1 MARPVGITII
11 ALLNWYVGFLII
23 YQKLSFIADPSSLLM
38 ILFGAFPIVIGWGLW
53 HLKDWAWMM
62 ALILSIFSI
71 TLSVVQLFL
80 GQLHPLI
87 HLMNLGI
94 SIVVL
99 VYLFNP
105 SVKKA
110 FHHG

>member
-38 ILFGAFPIVIGWGLW
+38 LLLSAFPIIVGWGLW

-62 ALILSIFSI
+62 ALILSIFSL
-71 TLSVVQLFL
+71 TLGLVQLFL
-80 GQLHPLI
+80 NPVHTTGTLI
-87 HLMNLGI
+87 NLGI
-94 SIVVL
+94 SVTIL
-99 VYLFNP
+99 FYLFSTP
-105 SVKKA
+105 VKKA
-110 FHHG
+110 FQH